1 MALHASGERR
11 SGRAVESGARRL
23 VEEIVGAVYLRL
35 KTGAGLAVKE
45 RTYPRMPVMTQCD
58 LAAKPTIGLEPP
70 FVQVPALFLFQQ
82 GRVHRRQRKAGRKTV
97 PAK

>member
-45 RTYPRMPVMTQCD
+45 RMPVMTQCD